1 MQIIKN
7 WLNGDKNFIAG
18 RVIYRMVGKDEA
30 LKQYFETNTDN
41 QAHEKLI
48 AALAEI
54 ISPQEK
60 ISTSSDTLPQPAPEP
75 LKIEKKAY
83 SAQQHMP
90 DSTDKVLQAIK
101 LQWLK
106 PYKQMCYLQTQ
117 LDKFGQLNTQEAI
130 NFRKDKAG
138 IILELEQQCIALWKQ
153 RDYVIEHG
161 HLPDESD
168 DSDIEIPK
176 DPIELANLI
185 SRLKLNIR
193 QNRNRM
199 TKNPDNTNYAAKYL
213 QYKEQ
218 FKKVTGKPYQEK

>member
-7 WLNGDKNFIAG
+7 WLNGDKNFISG
-18 RVIYRMVGKDEA
+18 RTLYRALGKDEA
-30 LKQYFETNTDN
+30 LKEYFETHTDN

-48 AALAEI
+48 AAIAEL
-54 ISPQEK
+54 ISPQAK
-60 ISTSSDTLPQPAPEP
+60 ISAPPNTLPQSAPEP

-83 SAQQHMP
+83 SAQEHMP
-90 DSTDKVLQAIK
+90 DSTNKVLQAIK

-106 PYKQMCYLQTQ
+106 PYKEMCRLQQQ
-117 LDKFGQLNTQEAI
+117 LDTYGDSNSSLAI
-130 NFRKDKAG
+130 NFRKDKAAM
-138 IILELEQQCIALWKQ
+138 ILELEQKCIALWRQ

-161 HLPDESD
+161 KLPDSGDENE
-168 DSDIEIPK
+168 IEIPS

-185 SRLKLNIR
+185 SRVKLNIR

-199 TKNPDNTNYAAKYL
+199 IKNPENSNYAAKYL

-218 FKKVTGKPYQEK
+218 YEKITGKPYQEK